1 MIYAI
6 LTILALVGVIG
17 YLWVDNMCLREQLQ
31 DVEYDYWDI
40 TAELDPVEIYDLRC
54 KEESE

>member
-6 LTILALVGVIG
+6 LTILALVGIIG

-40 TAELDPVEIYDLRC
+40 TAELDPVEIYDLRG
-54 KEESE
+54 ETE